1 MDRPGS
7 AFAAAGS
14 VFLLRLGVLLLEQ
27 LLL

>member
-7 AFAAAGS
+7 AFAAARS
-14 VFLLRLGVLLLEQ
+14 LFLLRLRVLLLEQ